1 VRYGAGRPPHRELDR
16 IIGAGRDRYAAFID
30 EIVRRRP
37 DFLDVAE
44 STADAE
50 APFWFNEWFPPL
62 DGMALHTMLCTRRPR
77 LLVEVG
83 SGLSTRFARRAIT
96 LQNLGTRLVSIDPQP
111 RYDIDRLAD
120 ETIRQP
126 LEEVD
131 PKWFDQLGENDILLI
146 DSSHRAFQN
155 SDVTMFFLD
164 VLPRL
169 APGVIVHV
177 HDIYLPYDYLAAYL
191 EKLWNEQ
198 YLLATALLY
207 GGAGLEIL
215 FPCWYATQDPDLSSR
230 LGAGLRRGR
239 LSSLYVWGVSFW
251 LRKS

>member
-1 VRYGAGRPPHRELDR
+1 MVSAARRHGAAYDAVYPPAAAPGGGRLRPVHQVRPAGDHAAEPRHAPRLDR
-16 IIGAGRDRYAAFID
+16 SAAAL
-30 EIVRRRP
+30 RHRP
-37 DFLDVAE
+37 
-44 STADAE
+44 S
-50 APFWFNEWFPPL
+50 
-62 DGMALHTMLCTRRPR
+62 R
-77 LLVEVG
+77 
-83 SGLSTRFARRAIT
+83 
-96 LQNLGTRLVSIDPQP
+96 
-111 RYDIDRLAD
+111 D

-131 PKWFDQLGENDILLI
+131 PKWFDQLSENDILLI